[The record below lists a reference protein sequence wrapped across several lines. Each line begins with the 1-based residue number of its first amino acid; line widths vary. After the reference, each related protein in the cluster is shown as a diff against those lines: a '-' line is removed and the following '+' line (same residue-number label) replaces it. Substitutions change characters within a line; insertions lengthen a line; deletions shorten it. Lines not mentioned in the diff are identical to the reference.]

1 MNTTETNEMNELIA
15 ANERAFTCKAGEI
28 LNYFQKETDYLI
40 ELSTRALLRTD
51 LTDLQRLRV
60 FTDFERLFE
69 TRTEDLRDALARELR
84 YFSQDL
90 RNIGYIGR

>member
-1 MNTTETNEMNELIA
+1 MNTTGTNKMNELIA
-15 ANERAFTCKAGEI
+15 AAERAFTCKTGEI
-28 LNYFQKETDYLI
+28 RNHFNKETDYLN

-60 FTDFERLFE
+60 VTDFERLFE

-90 RNIGYIGR
+90 RNIGH